1 MELRLS
7 HSSHLLHIANH
18 YRCDKYVTDKPTT
31 IITFQMSPRFK
42 PLFLT
47 TMILVI
53 ILCQLVVGL
62 PVSEKQIDEPSTET
76 QLVFEIPEQN
86 STNLTVN
93 GQSDNGLPDETLD
106 GIRFDE
112 ILDWINDKLNKAYD
126 KSKKLYEIT
135 AEFVSDYYKP
145 IIIIIVACLALY
157 FFPYVFLIIIRMV
170 GYTAGGIV
178 VGSKAAFHMSLYGG
192 QVASGSLVSLLQ
204 SAGVLGIGGLRGAF
218 TLLFRVVGASIRFI
232 FS

>member
-1 MELRLS
+1 
-7 HSSHLLHIANH
+7 
-18 YRCDKYVTDKPTT
+18 
-31 IITFQMSPRFK
+31 MSPRFK

-47 TMILVI
+47 TIILVI

-76 QLVFEIPEQN
+76 QLIFEIPEQN

-93 GQSDNGLPDETLD
+93 GQSDNGLPDETHD
-106 GIRFDE
+106 GIR
-112 ILDWINDKLNKAYD
+112 IDWTNDKLNKAHD
-126 KSKKLYEIT
+126 KSKKLYETT

-204 SAGVLGIGGLRGAF
+204 SVGVLGIGGLRGAF
-218 TLLFRVVGASIRFI
+218 TLLFRVVGASIRSIFSFI
-232 FS
+232 F